1 MANIQVA
8 LINRAWGGGDI
19 FIDQGHVVSD
29 MVER

>member
-8 LINRAWGGGDI
+8 LINRALGGDI